1 MPFEPRADEEFAA
14 YFNGEQPLRLRD
26 IPSGASISE
35 GPFAGAV
42 VGPSKSASTA
52 RPVRAARAAP
62 VVPEAPTQS
71 AATVVATKP
80 AGVKTGERFF
90 MSKDDVNVEVK
101 MAFDGMSAHPQMD
114 MSGSSQVN
122 ASAAMG
128 GTPPVV
134 GSDAENLPS
143 PPNQGPMK
151 ITTAPQ
157 VGKKA
162 PSSKSIAGSIAA
174 AMAGKIKRKDVPAGQ
189 MPTAPTSDQVQEP
202 ENNGRDRAST
212 TALNSGSTQNSVVPN
227 EKIGEILRVM
237 GVPPSMV
244 SEASVLWTAAATKIA
259 ASASTEL
266 DVSRDDAHPLAI
278 YVMLGS
284 RYGDEWLDWDMEV
297 IQETLAQD
305 TGKEPSKI
313 VMNKIAALHMVIMS
327 PDEFF
332 NDWYAFEKISI
343 ALDGQPPR
351 WSLVEDLEPEQMASA
366 VGIVTKIV
374 PGHDFS
380 AELKKY
386 AATRLF
392 DAGFIL
398 SPPSLGFCDPVL
410 STMIP
415 EDQQAMRKRAF
426 ELYIKALKGDD
437 REINVENPTPET
449 VQVSRLLRCH
459 AYVLDRAD
467 DLIGQMA

>member
-1 MPFEPRADEEFAA
+1 MPLEPRADEEFAA

-26 IPSGASISE
+26 IPSGFLISE
-35 GPFAGAV
+35 GPFSGAV
-42 VGPSKSASTA
+42 AGPSKSASTA

-62 VVPEAPTQS
+62 AIPEAPVQS
-71 AATVVATKP
+71 AATVSTTRPTGA
-80 AGVKTGERFF
+80 KTGERFF
-90 MSKDDVNVEVK
+90 MSKSDDLVAEVK
-101 MAFDGMSAHPQMD
+101 MAAEGPGLD
-114 MSGSSQVN
+114 MSGSSMVN
-122 ASAAMG
+122 ASAITG
-128 GTPPVV
+128 GTEPVV
-134 GSDAENLPS
+134 GSDADNLPS

-157 VGKKA
+157 GGKRA
-162 PSSKSIAGSIAA
+162 PNSKSIAGSIAA
-174 AMAGKIKRKDVPAGQ
+174 AMASRLRGKNTPAGPR
-189 MPTAPTSDQVQEP
+189 PTAPTPSSPSPAP

-212 TALNSGSTQNSVVPN
+212 TALGSSSTQNSSVPN

-244 SEASVLWTAAATKIA
+244 SEASVLWTATATKIA
-259 ASASTEL
+259 ATAATEL
-266 DVSRDDAHPLAI
+266 DVSRDDTHPLALH
-278 YVMLGS
+278 VMLGS
-284 RYGDEWLDWDMEV
+284 RYGDEWLDWDMEAL
-297 IQETLAQD
+297 QETLAQD
-305 TGKEPSKI
+305 TGKEPSNI
-313 VMNKIAALHMVIMS
+313 VMNKIAAIHMVIMS

-332 NDWYAFEKISI
+332 NDWYAFEKIAI

-366 VGIVTKIV
+366 VGIVTRLA
-374 PGHDFS
+374 PGHEFS

-392 DAGFIL
+392 DAGLVL

-415 EDQQAMRKRAF
+415 DDQQGLRKKAF

-437 REINVENPTPET
+437 QDINVDDPTPET
-449 VQVSRLLRCH
+449 IQASRLLRCH